1 MAKMPKIDDLPHF
14 TEHLGKAR
22 TDRIRYAQI
31 GRVSVQT
38 RALNIENDLQ
48 QRMLDLEYTGKWN
61 RIDDIL
67 AGGANSV
74 SDNTLPISKER
85 LRNIF
90 VTLPIIN
97 TRQIQVLMNLGERQ
111 SRRYM
116 AAVKLVLPFLRR
128 ALEKTE

>member
-1 MAKMPKIDDLPHF
+1 MAKMPKIDDFPHL
-14 TEHLGKAR
+14 TEQLGKAR
-22 TDRIRYAQI
+22 TDRIRYSQI

-48 QRMLDLEYTGKWN
+48 QRMLDLEYSGRVN
-61 RIDDIL
+61 QIDDIL

-85 LRNIF
+85 LFNIF

-97 TRQIQVLMNLGERQ
+97 TRQILLLLNLGDHQASGCPEEGAQRVTKEA
-111 SRRYM
+111 R
-116 AAVKLVLPFLRR
+116 KL
-128 ALEKTE
+128 AW

>member
-1 MAKMPKIDDLPHF
+1 MAKMPKIDDFPHL
-14 TEHLGKAR
+14 TEQLGRAR
-22 TDRIRYAQI
+22 TDRIRYSQI

-48 QRMLDLEYTGKWN
+48 QRMLDLEYNGQTHL
-61 RIDDIL
+61 IDDIM
-67 AGGANSV
+67 AGAANSV
-74 SDNTLPISKER
+74 SGNTLPLNRER

-111 SRRYM
+111 AREYM